1 MPVPPAINA
10 SKPERADG
18 FWDRVTAFV
27 MRGQLASARDLLARH
42 SEIAAALSVEPGSAA
57 ERAMAGILGG
67 ITRAQCEELLALF
80 DSHPFAVLLRDLSRP
95 NPFSSELDFNTY
107 ETALRRLET
116 ASAQQIGV
124 DLLAF
129 AERAQNLQRAQSPL
143 LLRNPSLGRALRVLQ
158 GDRAAL
164 QHEARG
170 DWRVLSLA
178 QLLYCRPPGLSRHN
192 VADLVATAAADVG
205 GSSEALETLGL
216 TKEALRG
223 HITPLLMRLHSLQRQ
238 AHETLPAVYAV
249 SLLQALTHMCLL
261 LSASQTHPELTAPLP
276 HHDDGLSFAQE
287 LCLQTAQALVQPGV
301 AAGAKLCVFYL
312 RHLPDALAA
321 PLIDTLLV
329 VRHYRCDAELEEAA
343 DVLRALGRDAAAADL
358 LALRAAA
365 LLRPSQL
372 ATRRAAGGVAQVFAE
387 RHQRRRAQA
396 ARAGAECA
404 ATSGRVAQSAR
415 WLAQAGRFVSL
426 RRLLAATLGDLAT
439 ALRCCDAITTA
450 LALKLKLPA
459 VSLHLEDL
467 ATAGAPSAADRA
479 TLLLTLD
486 VAQAVVDA
494 VLRPLTAAADDA
506 ASSGARRE
514 LVALDGYSR
523 VLRALLDFEKQ
534 RNTAGGA
541 VVDCSSAPLREAADS
556 AASVAWLLRPKL
568 TQSAAAMDASD
579 TDEESA
585 DGDADECPGVA
596 LHCVELAAALHA
608 GTAHHEAQQSLSVA
622 FLQRLE
628 ERVAGGEAVDDVLP
642 RGWCQG
648 ALTLQQAR
656 RLCRLSSALR
666 SALSPSDVSTAT
678 SERALSLL
686 HELHARVEGVFVS
699 ASHADAQN
707 QLQSRSRHRE
717 AAPAAEEPAVSRYLQ
732 LRFASA

>member
-1 MPVPPAINA
+1 
-10 SKPERADG
+10 
-18 FWDRVTAFV
+18 

-57 ERAMAGILGG
+57 ERAMTGILGG

-80 DSHPFAVLLRDLSRP
+80 DAHPFAVLLRDLSRP
-95 NPFSSELDFNTY
+95 DAFSSELDLKTY
-107 ETALRRLET
+107 ETALHRLET

-129 AERAQNLQRAQSPL
+129 AERAQNLQRTQSPL
-143 LLRNPSLGRALRVLQ
+143 LLRNPSLGQALRVLQ
-158 GDRAAL
+158 GERTAL

-178 QLLYCRPPGLSRHN
+178 QLLYCHPPGLSRHN
-192 VADLVATAAADVG
+192 VADLVAAAAVDAG
-205 GSSEALETLGL
+205 GSSEALEALEL
-216 TKEALRG
+216 TKAALSGR
-223 HITPLLMRLHSLQRQ
+223 ITFVLTRLYALQRQ
-238 AHETLPAVYAV
+238 ARETLPAVCAA
-249 SLLQALTHMCLL
+249 SLLQALTHLCLL

-287 LCLQTAQALVQPGV
+287 LCVQTAQALVQPGV

-321 PLIDTLLV
+321 PLIDALLV
-329 VRHYRCDAELEEAA
+329 ARHYRCDAELEEAV

-372 ATRRAAGGVAQVFAE
+372 ATRRAAGSVTQTFAE

-396 ARAGAECA
+396 ARVGAECA
-404 ATSGRVAQSAR
+404 ATGGRVAQSAR
-415 WLAQAGRFVSL
+415 WLAEAGRFVSL

-439 ALRCCDAITTA
+439 ALRRCDAVTTA
-450 LALKLKLPA
+450 LALALKLPA
-459 VSLHLEDL
+459 VSLRLEDL
-467 ATAGAPSAADRA
+467 AWLPAKAAGAQSAADLA
-479 TLLLTLD
+479 TLLLALGE
-486 VAQAVVDA
+486 AQAVADA

-514 LVALDGYSR
+514 LAALDGYCR
-523 VLRALLDFEKQ
+523 LLRALLSFVDQ
-534 RNTAGGA
+534 RKAGD
-541 VVDCSSAPLREAADS
+541 VVVACSSVPLREAADS
-556 AASVAWLLRPKL
+556 AASVAWLLRPKVA
-568 TQSAAAMDASD
+568 QSATVMDADDSSD
-579 TDEESA
+579 ADDESTSA
-585 DGDADECPGVA
+585 GGDADECSGVA

-608 GTAHHEAQQSLSVA
+608 ATAHHETQQSLSVA

-628 ERVAGGEAVDDVLP
+628 ERVAGGEAVDAVLP

-648 ALTLQQAR
+648 ALTLRQAL
-656 RLCRLSSALR
+656 RLCRLSSAFR
-666 SALSPSDVSTAT
+666 SVLSPSVPSTAA
-678 SERALSLL
+678 SDRALSML
-686 HELHARVEGVFVS
+686 HELHARVEGIFVS

-707 QLQSRSRHRE
+707 QLQSRSRYRE
-717 AAPAAEEPAVSRYLQ
+717 AAPVAEERNVSKYKQ
-732 LRFASA
+732 LHLAST